1 MPVTA
6 GLGTDNQNDERES
19 LLSILRDV
27 SPNTDNYFVSNLGR
41 APDAKQVL
49 HEWGTYNTARPTS
62 VTTIVEGADPTYAN
76 LETPARTNNYTA
88 IVSEPIHIT
97 GTVMAVNTI
106 TGEDPLVFQKT
117 QALKRLKA
125 KMEYLTINGVVNA
138 GGCGLA
144 RQMNGFD
151 AMMST
156 NITLRSSGTSFT
168 EIELNNIAQ
177 DSWTAVGSEYLADI
191 LVCPMVIARRISGFT
206 ANLTRMIDAKS
217 KRLDSQV
224 RVYGSQVGKDI
235 MIIPHK
241 DVRAVNNSSTIAGNN
256 LTVYALRE
264 DLWKH
269 AFMEGREPFYEELA
283 KTGDATKGQ
292 YLTEFTVVG
301 FAQRASCKREGY
313 MNNLTG

>member
-6 GLGTDNQNDERES
+6 GLGTDNANDDRES

-27 SPNTDNYFVSNLGR
+27 SPNTDNYFMSNLGR
-41 APDAKQVL
+41 SPDAKNTL
-49 HEWGTYNTARPTS
+49 HEWGVYNTARPTS
-62 VTTIVEGADPTYAN
+62 VTTVVEGADPTYAD
-76 LETPARTNNYTA
+76 LTVPTRTTNYTA
-88 IVSEPIHIT
+88 IVNEPVHIT
-97 GTVMAVNTI
+97 GTVRAVDTI
-106 TGEDPLVFQKT
+106 TGDDPLVFQKT

-125 KMEYLTINGVVNA
+125 KMEYLTINGVVSA

-151 AMMST
+151 MMIST
-156 NITLRSSGTSFT
+156 GLTLRSSGTSFT
-168 EIELNNIAQ
+168 ETELNDIMQ

-191 LVCPMVIARRISGFT
+191 LVCPMVISRRISGFT

-224 RVYGSQVGKDI
+224 RVYGSQVGKDV

-241 DVRAVNNSSTIAGNN
+241 DVRATNNSQTIAGNN

-269 AFMEGREPFYEELA
+269 SFLSGREPSFLELA
-283 KTGDATKGQ
+283 KTGDSEKGE
-292 YLTEFTVVG
+292 YITEFTVVG